1 MSTKTIL
8 SSIAGLSLIA
18 VSALGNAAVTNPLS
32 PGFQKY
38 NVTIE
43 TPVSANAARYI
54 DAANPLTPT
63 FTRAG
68 DNSKWVTTTLRAD
81 QLYRDTANPL
91 HPGFKRI

>member
-1 MSTKTIL
+1 MSTKTVL

-18 VSALGNAAVTNPLS
+18 VSAVANAAATNPLS
-32 PGFQKY
+32 PSYQKFD
-38 NVTIE
+38 VTIN
-43 TPVSANAARYI
+43 TPASANAVRYI
-54 DAANPLTPT
+54 DSANPLTST
-63 FTRAG
+63 YARIG